1 MNIYKILKLPFFGNF
16 MVKWRSP
23 LSPEQNMEWQSISVD
38 SKSGGVIKGLFAKSK
53 TNQEKATIVLG
64 HPMGKEAKGY
74 FIKNGYTDLLRE
86 NGFNTLVFD
95 INGFGE
101 STHGN
106 FSYHEDIV
114 AIGIKAFELTPYIPI
129 GYHGISLGG
138 QMATIAFADT
148 NHKYGFA
155 IVESAATTLEDF
167 WKKFPMAYNMLRL
180 LNILLPKYKKQVR
193 MIDRIKEAKNLKSL
207 LLIYSKSDE
216 WIPVE
221 MGAKF
226 KENSPVDTELW
237 TVDNAKHA
245 SIMKSEHRDDYTKK
259 ILDYFDSATLPRR
272 HQDAKPACR

>member
-1 MNIYKILKLPFFGNF
+1 MMNIYKMLKRPFFGNF

-23 LSPEQNMEWQSISVD
+23 LSPEQKKEWQPISTK
-38 SKSGGVIKGLFAKSK
+38 SKSGGVIEGLFAKAK
-53 TNQEKATIVLG
+53 TREEKGTIVLG

-114 AIGIKAFELTPYIPI
+114 AIGIKASELTPDVPI

-138 QMATIAFADT
+138 QMATIAFSDA
-148 NHKYGFA
+148 NHKYRFA
-155 IVESAATTLEDF
+155 IIESAATTLEDF
-167 WKKFPMAYNMLRL
+167 WIKFPVAYTMLSL
-180 LNILLPKYKKQVR
+180 LNLLLPRYRKQVR
-193 MIDRIKEAKNLKSL
+193 MIDRIKEAKNLTSL
-207 LLIYSKSDE
+207 LLIYSKSDD
-216 WIPVE
+216 WVSVE
-221 MGAKF
+221 MGRKF
-226 KENSPVDTELW
+226 KENSPVETELW

-245 SIMKSEHRDDYTKK
+245 SIMKSEHRDDYANK
-259 ILDYFDSATLPRR
+259 ILDFFNRSIKNLA
-272 HQDAKPACR
+272 